1 MLYDTLDFEC
11 LRLVGLCRILPYN
24 LCRKYHEPSL
34 SNKISQVQGRLC
46 IRMRFCKWKIRKHC
60 CWFGR
65 KNRLNVKKIIPDE
78 IAGYDQLEPTRITDY
93 IPEWRQKEM
102 EDKKKEYAVPVSE
115 STLPEPEETEQNMND
130 IPIPQNLFDTEQ
142 IGFVE
147 KEVEL
152 TKTERKPITADY
164 LIK

>member
-1 MLYDTLDFEC
+1 MYPDEILQMENTETL
-11 LRLVGLCRILPYN
+11 LLVRAQKPIKC
-24 LCRKYHEPSL
+24 
-34 SNKISQVQGRLC
+34 Q
-46 IRMRFCKWKIRKHC
+46 
-60 CWFGR
+60 
-65 KNRLNVKKIIPDE
+65 KIIPDE